1 MKTMKWLLRRE
12 FWEHKGSMFWAP
24 VVLAGIVFATIASTL
39 VYGLAMHGIHAT
51 VNGQQVTKLAMFRS
65 LPMEMRS
72 EVVQVATSSYLFSA
86 APLFILLSFV
96 AFFYCLGALYD
107 ERRDRSILFWK
118 SLPASDSMTVLSKVV
133 TAACVAPL
141 ITVAAATALA
151 LALLLLACT
160 ALAFNGVNLFGMVL
174 TSPSLYMAP
183 LALLSLV
190 PVYVLWA
197 LPTIGWLLLV
207 SSWARSKVFLWAVG
221 TPLIAL
227 VLAKWISFTMSG
239 MFGADVDLVW
249 IVRDAVA
256 RLLSGVVPGI
266 WFSYEGISP
275 AALVAPGH
283 KSIDL
288 ASVVSQ
294 SWLTLA
300 GPDVWVGVAAGALM
314 IFGAI
319 RMRRWRDEG

>member
-1 MKTMKWLLRRE
+1 
-12 FWEHKGSMFWAP
+12 
-24 VVLAGIVFATIASTL
+24 
-39 VYGLAMHGIHAT
+39 
-51 VNGQQVTKLAMFRS
+51 
-65 LPMEMRS
+65 MRS
-72 EVVQVATSSYLFSA
+72 EVVHVATSSYLFSA

-118 SLPASDSMTVLSKVV
+118 SLPASDTMTVLSKVI

-141 ITVAAATALA
+141 ITVAAATALS

-160 ALAFNGVNLFGMVL
+160 ALALNGVNLFASVL
-174 TSPSLYMAP
+174 TSPSLYLAP

-239 MFGADVDLVW
+239 MFGSEVDLVW

-256 RLLSGVVPGI
+256 RILSGIVPGI
-266 WFSYEGISP
+266 WFSYEGVSP
-275 AALVAPGH
+275 AMLGVPGH
-283 KSIDL
+283 KSLDL
-288 ASVVSQ
+288 GAIVSQ
-294 SWLTLA
+294 SWLTLV

>member
-1 MKTMKWLLRRE
+1 MKWLLRRE

-24 VVLAGIVFATIASTL
+24 VVLAGVMLLTMGAAII
-39 VYGLAMHGIHAT
+39 YGLAVHGIHAT
-51 VNGQQVTKLAMFRS
+51 INGQPVHNAIVFRG
-65 LPMEMRS
+65 LPPEMRG
-72 EVVQVATSSYLFSA
+72 EVVNVMTSGYLLTA
-86 APLFILLSFV
+86 APLFILLAIV

-118 SLPASDSMTVLSKVV
+118 SLPASDQMTVLSKVV

-141 ITVAAATALA
+141 ITVAAATAMS
-151 LALLLLACT
+151 LALLLLGCA
-160 ALAFNGVNLFGMVL
+160 ALAINGVNLFGMVL
-174 TSPSLYMAP
+174 ASPNLYLAP

-190 PVYVLWA
+190 PVYLLWA

-227 VLAKWISFTMSG
+227 VIAKWTSYMMAG
-239 MFGADVDLVW
+239 MFGAENNLVD
-249 IVRDAVA
+249 IVRDVVSRA
-256 RLLSGVVPGI
+256 LSGLIPGI
-266 WFSYEGISP
+266 WFSYKDIAPSLLTSATHKGPDLSGI
-275 AALVAPGH
+275 VT
-283 KSIDL
+283 
-288 ASVVSQ
+288 Q

-300 GPDVWVGVAAGALM
+300 GPDVWLGVVGGAVM